1 VTRTFAVFALAAISL
16 APIAARA
23 ERRDAPSDD
32 GGCRFALMVRTLVGT
47 RLDPAVAPAVA
58 TPDAPT
64 TSTAA
69 PWLAP
74 VAASEPALAR
84 PPVIVKPITL
94 RTGDGDRTG
103 IAVAT
108 RF

>member
-1 VTRTFAVFALAAISL
+1 VTRTFVVFALAAITL
-16 APIAARA
+16 APLAARA
-23 ERRDAPSDD
+23 ERRDAPTES
-32 GGCRFALMVRTLVGT
+32 GGCRFALMVRTLVGA

-58 TPDAPT
+58 TPSEPSAT
-64 TSTAA
+64 
-69 PWLAP
+69 PWLSAVAP
-74 VAASEPALAR
+74 SEPAVAR